1 MTHVET
7 TTDLLV
13 PQTVEAYE
21 AALQDT
27 VGRLGRHLRAVS
39 HPSAG
44 PCVDRT
50 RGAVAA
56 IDLDAPAVGLDLALD
71 ELGPTYLDSAM
82 HFHHPRYAAH
92 LNCPVTIAGLAAE
105 LVAATLNSSMDTWDQ
120 SGGATHIEQAVVDW
134 TCSRLGLTGGSG
146 VFTPGGTTSNLQ
158 ALLLARS
165 EARAAG
171 ARLEQLT
178 VLATEHG
185 HFSVA
190 KACRALGLAH
200 DAVVPVPVDTDGRM
214 SPDELARTIDH
225 TRWSGREVMAV
236 VATAGTTDLGIVD
249 PLRPIGEVCARA
261 GAWLHVDAAY
271 GGGLVTST
279 RHRCLLDGVDLA
291 DSVTV
296 DFHKTFFVP
305 IGASALV
312 VARPRTLGH
321 VTHHADYLNPAGCG
335 LPNLVDRSMQT
346 TRRFDALKVWLTLRA
361 VGADAIGRMID
372 EVIDLAHR
380 VADRVEAADDLEL
393 HSRPTLS
400 TVVLRALP
408 PDPDDRARFL
418 RDPQL
423 ADDVTRCTRRLL
435 LAQGRS
441 IVAGTTLAGR
451 AYLKL
456 TLLNPAATDDDLA
469 EVLDDVRRAAR
480 RACDQV
486 LLERGSR
493 PVVLAGARA

>member
-1 MTHVET
+1 
-7 TTDLLV
+7 
-13 PQTVEAYE
+13 
-21 AALQDT
+21 
-27 VGRLGRHLRAVS
+27 
-39 HPSAG
+39 
-44 PCVDRT
+44 
-50 RGAVAA
+50 
-56 IDLDAPAVGLDLALD
+56 
-71 ELGPTYLDSAM
+71 M

-165 EARAAG
+165 EARATG
-171 ARLEQLT
+171 ARLEQLS
-178 VLATEHG
+178 VLVNEHG
-185 HFSVA
+185 HFSIA

-200 DAVVPVPVDTDGRM
+200 DAVVPVPLDADGRM
-214 SPDELARTIDH
+214 SPEGLARTIEH

-249 PLRPIGEVCARA
+249 PLRPIGEVCART

-271 GGGLVTST
+271 GGGLITST
-279 RHRCLLDGVDLA
+279 RHRGLLDGVDLA

-305 IGASALV
+305 IGASALL
-312 VARPRTLGH
+312 VARPVTLGH
-321 VTHHADYLNPAGCG
+321 VTHHADYLNPAGSG

-361 VGADAIGRMID
+361 VGADAVGRMID
-372 EVIDLAHR
+372 DVIDLAYR
-380 VADRVEAADDLEL
+380 VADRIEAAEDLEL
-393 HSRPTLS
+393 YSRPTLS

-408 PDPDDRARFL
+408 PDPGDRARFL
-418 RDPQL
+418 EDPQL
-423 ADDVTRCTRRLL
+423 ADEVTRSTRRLL
-435 LAQGRS
+435 LDEGHS
-441 IVAGTTLAGR
+441 IVAGTTLDGR

-456 TLLNPAATDDDLA
+456 TLLNPTATDDDLA
-469 EVLDDVRRAAR
+469 AVLDDVSRAAR
-480 RACDQV
+480 RAHEQV
-486 LLERGSR
+486 LVEQGCR
-493 PVVLAGARA
+493 PAVREEVPA